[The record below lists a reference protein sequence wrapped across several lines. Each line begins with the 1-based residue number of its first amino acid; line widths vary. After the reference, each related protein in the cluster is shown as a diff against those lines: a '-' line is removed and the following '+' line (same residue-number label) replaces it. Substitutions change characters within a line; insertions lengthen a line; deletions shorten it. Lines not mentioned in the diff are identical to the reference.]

1 MGSFNCSLRFR
12 SNFKFAIQWQFL
24 KWVCLLCITSACHY
38 NERVKSHIHNNYR
51 LLDVFICCFPL
62 SQPLLILILL
72 NHRHTCKDAYL
83 QSFFPMGLSVF
94 FLKNIVCLMQEK
106 SICFST
112 DTPLV
117 CVTHSAAVPRLK
129 AIGELWSTLSYS
141 VIFSFVT
148 LCFILIPLVPS
159 WYFLL
164 KQPKTDKVL
173 YDFTQTGVWFHW
185 FTYWLRESRILTR
198 YIFFYY
204 APFPYALCWVSQGVG
219 GCICWDSRSVY

>member
-1 MGSFNCSLRFR
+1 
-12 SNFKFAIQWQFL
+12 
-24 KWVCLLCITSACHY
+24 
-38 NERVKSHIHNNYR
+38 
-51 LLDVFICCFPL
+51 
-62 SQPLLILILL
+62 
-72 NHRHTCKDAYL
+72 
-83 QSFFPMGLSVF
+83 
-94 FLKNIVCLMQEK
+94 MQEK

-198 YIFFYY
+198 YIFFL
-204 APFPYALCWVSQGVG
+204 LCPVSICSLLSFSGCRWVYLLRQQVCVLVASHTCTQYWW
-219 GCICWDSRSVY
+219 CMEESELQ